1 MWLESAAT
9 SRLNFLDWLNACGPA
24 GWYGRTSPE
33 CIPALP
39 NTLPITLTTVM
50 DDGKMT
56 QTKAMRSPV
65 SWPDFKNSGMGSP
78 TELWTL
84 NTSEFHSAGVAS
96 SLSDIL
102 ETGIVPPRYF
112 LSAKLITAP
121 LTQNPYADNESRES
135 LLVTHALRADGF
147 DASEDGTGRGT
158 PLVPVA
164 FVQNARDEIRLFNGD
179 GQTVGALAAEP
190 EAKQQCYVAFDC
202 KASGRNGF
210 GVGEVSP
217 TLRSMGHKNTHQ
229 NAGGQVAVM
238 TLAIRGRDGEP
249 TLEIR
254 EDGTANAVLT
264 PNGGR
269 GGIGV
274 GAVAIQKRAICE
286 NPDAGPDGVGVRDDD
301 TSYSLE
307 ARTVPQAVMTPTMA
321 VRRLTPHECERLQ
334 GFPDDYT
341 KITAK
346 TADGPRYKALGNSMA
361 VPVRWIGERIAMVES
376 ITERPKK

>member
-1 MWLESAAT
+1 MDFDSETLVT
-9 SRLNFLDWLNACGPA
+9 STLDAS
-24 GWYGRTSPE
+24 YGRLQGCSGQD
-33 CIPALP
+33 A
-39 NTLPITLTTVM
+39 NHGYAFLTV
-50 DDGKMT
+50 
-56 QTKAMRSPV
+56 
-65 SWPDFKNSGMGSP
+65 
-78 TELWTL
+78 
-84 NTSEFHSAGVAS
+84 
-96 SLSDIL
+96 
-102 ETGIVPPRYF
+102 
-112 LSAKLITAP
+112 TAP

-135 LLVTHALRADGF
+135 LQVTHALRADGF
-147 DASEDGTGRGT
+147 DVGEDGTGRGT
-158 PLVPVA
+158 PLVP
-164 FVQNARDEIRLFNGD
+164 
-179 GQTVGALAAEP
+179 
-190 EAKQQCYVAFDC
+190 VAFDC

-210 GVGEVSP
+210 GVGDISP
-217 TLRSMGHKNTHQ
+217 TLRSMGHKDTHQ

-274 GAVAIQKRAICE
+274 GAVAIQERAICE

-321 VRRLTPHECERLQ
+321 VRRLTPRECERLQ

-341 KITAK
+341 KISAK
-346 TADGPRYKALGNSMA
+346 TDDGPRYKALGNSMA
-361 VPVRWIGERIAMVES
+361 VPVMRWIGERISVVES